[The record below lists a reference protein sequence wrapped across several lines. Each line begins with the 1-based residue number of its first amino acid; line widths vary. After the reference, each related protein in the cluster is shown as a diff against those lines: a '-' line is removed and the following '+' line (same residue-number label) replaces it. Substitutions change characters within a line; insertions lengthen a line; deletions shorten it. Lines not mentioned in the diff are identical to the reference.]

1 MAGPLYKRYVP
12 PSKNPASAVLAQ
24 PVAQTAEI
32 EGDNAQQNGSSTAEG
47 KRKRERSEEEAA
59 ERKAKKLRKKGVG
72 PSQAQEQGR
81 DAVKSNEQSK
91 ESKERSQGTEAGS
104 NLTARSN
111 GDNGTETLVAP
122 QPVQKMS
129 MKKRHKL
136 EKEARKARKEEARA
150 AKEQGESGSI
160 RDDEQ
165 QLNTKQDSPKESM
178 HSEKR
183 GGDGDA
189 VVGSDEYEESHA
201 MSAPP
206 EIDRLSTSK
215 ASTRTHQN
223 QGDDDAKTSEES
235 EELAP
240 PLSEQPRKRRH
251 KLESVLQ
258 QESVTEEG
266 AESGQ
271 DRVRKYGNVL
281 SKFQK
286 STKRSQT
293 HKASSDS
300 SVEDEEEKEDN
311 KPVLHD
317 LEPLPQPEKA
327 TTPEFHADASALP
340 QWLARPTIVS
350 DRAKSAFS
358 DLDLNE
364 ESVTHLSSLGFK
376 DALPV
381 QKALLPLL
389 LPPGTNGARYHP
401 GTESVVPDLAVSAA
415 TGSGKTI
422 AYLLPIVEALRRQRV
437 HGKLR
442 AVVVVPTRELVAQ
455 VASVAEN
462 LAKGRSNIRIGTATG
477 AGKLKDEQEKLVIRT
492 SHYDPNGY
500 EQLMHRAEQKQR
512 FTIHDRAIFEDE
524 DLVPDGDEDAKE
536 SRRLD
541 DAIRGPI
548 DHVPVYDSSVDIL
561 VCTPGRLSEHLN
573 ATLGFNLKHIEWLVL
588 DEADK
593 LLDAQY
599 DGFLEKVN
607 EELPV
612 NAYPDR
618 LVHFGQGHRVRKV
631 VLSATMTR
639 DISKLTGLRLHRPQ
653 LIVVSGS
660 GEEQV
665 TGTLQKPMDRARAV
679 GDGYELPPTLVEYC
693 LPIGD
698 GSEKPL
704 YLAKVLDEKVL
715 EGIDLEQSRKPTEKM
730 DVDHEKASGSDDS
743 DSDSDS
749 LSSSSVSS
757 SSSEESSDSESESES
772 SVSSA
777 SSAESETPAE
787 TTGLHPSR
795 LALLSKQSQGQPNDV
810 PPTVL
815 IFTAS
820 TESAHR
826 LHYLLSHLKPSWSP
840 FLMLLTKPQRRTPRS
855 LMGSSRKPL
864 IAISTDRS
872 SRGLDSLS
880 SSQRPIT
887 HVVQYDVP
895 RSLESYVHRVGRTAR
910 AGRPGE
916 AWTLYSHAEARWFLK
931 EVARTEKVK
940 RSGEVEKVRI
950 AMEDEKEKE
959 RLAEV
964 VDGMR
969 DAVFGGSGRE
979 GSQGMRSVRG

>member
-12 PSKNPASAVLAQ
+12 PSRNPASAVSAQ
-24 PVAQTAEI
+24 PVAQTTET
-32 EGDNAQQNGSSTAEG
+32 EGDNAQQNGTSTAEG

-59 ERKAKKLRKKGVG
+59 ERKAKKLRRKGVD
-72 PSQAQEQGR
+72 PSQAQEQAR
-81 DAVKSNEQSK
+81 DAVKPDEQSK
-91 ESKERSQGTEAGS
+91 EGKERARGTEAGS
-104 NLTARSN
+104 EMTTRSN
-111 GDNGTETLVAP
+111 SDDGADIAVAS
-122 QPVQKMS
+122 QPVQNMS
-129 MKKRHKL
+129 IKKRHKL

-150 AKEQGESGSI
+150 AKGQGEPSSI
-160 RDDEQ
+160 RDGEQ
-165 QLNTKQDSPKESM
+165 QLDLDQDSPKESM
-178 HSEKR
+178 HSKKGR
-183 GGDGDA
+183 GDGDA
-189 VVGSDEYEESHA
+189 VVGSDEYKESHTV
-201 MSAPP
+201 SAPP
-206 EIDRLSTSK
+206 DTDRLSTSE
-215 ASTRTHQN
+215 ASTRTRQN
-223 QGDDDAKTSEES
+223 QRNGDAEISREDR
-235 EELAP
+235 ELDP
-240 PLSEQPRKRRH
+240 PVGEQPRKRRH

-258 QESVTEEG
+258 QESVTGAG
-266 AESGQ
+266 AENDQ
-271 DRVRKYGNVL
+271 DRVRKHGNIL

-286 STKRSQT
+286 STQRSQT

-300 SVEDEEEKEDN
+300 SDEDHEEKEDN
-311 KPVLHD
+311 ELVLHD
-317 LEPLPQPEKA
+317 LEPLPQPKKA
-327 TTPEFHADASALP
+327 TTPEFHPDASALP
-340 QWLARPTIVS
+340 RWLAEPTIVS
-350 DRAKSAFS
+350 DRATSTFS
-358 DLDLNE
+358 DLGLDE
-364 ESVTHLSSLGFK
+364 ESVKHLSSIGFK

-381 QKALLPLL
+381 QNVLLPLL
-389 LPPGTNGARYHP
+389 LPPGANGARYHP

-422 AYLLPIVEALRRQRV
+422 AYLLPIVEALRRKHG

-455 VASVAEN
+455 VASVAES

-477 AGKLKDEQEKLVIRT
+477 AGKLKDEQEKLLFRT
-492 SHYDPNGY
+492 SHYDPHGY
-500 EQLMHRAEQKQR
+500 EQLMHRAGEKQR
-512 FTIHDRAIFEDE
+512 STVYDRAIFEE
-524 DLVPDGDEDAKE
+524 GDLLLDGDGDAKE
-536 SRRLD
+536 SQRLD

-548 DHVPVYDSSVDIL
+548 DHVPVYNSSVDIL
-561 VCTPGRLSEHLN
+561 VCTPGRLAEHLS
-573 ATLGFNLKHIEWLVL
+573 ATLGFSLKHIECLVL

-607 EELPV
+607 GELPV

-618 LVHFGQGHRVRKV
+618 LVQFGQDHRVRKV

-660 GEEQV
+660 GDGHV
-665 TGTLQKPMDRARAV
+665 KGTLQKPMDQARAI

-715 EGIDLEQSRKPTEKM
+715 AGIELEQSRRPTEKM
-730 DVDHEKASGSDDS
+730 DIDQGNASGSDDS

-749 LSSSSVSS
+749 DSLSSSSISS
-757 SSSEESSDSESESES
+757 SSSEGSSDSESESEG

-777 SSAESETPAE
+777 SSAKSETPAE
-787 TTGLHPSR
+787 PTGLHPSR
-795 LALLSKQSQGQPNDV
+795 LALLSKQSQGQLDDA

-864 IAISTDRS
+864 VAISTDRS

-969 DAVFGGSGRE
+969 DAVFGGNGRE
-979 GSQGMRSVRG
+979 GMRSVRG

>member
-12 PSKNPASAVLAQ
+12 PSRSPASTAPAQ

-32 EGDNAQQNGSSTAEG
+32 EGDDAQQNGTSTPEG

-59 ERKAKKLRKKGVG
+59 ERKAKKLRKKGMDA
-72 PSQAQEQGR
+72 SQAQEQAR
-81 DAVKSNEQSK
+81 DALKSDEQSR
-91 ESKERSQGTEAGS
+91 EDKERARRTEAGL
-104 NLTARSN
+104 NMTAHSN
-111 GDNGTETLVAP
+111 GDDGAEKVVTS
-122 QPVQKMS
+122 QPAQKMS
-129 MKKRHKL
+129 IKKRHKL

-150 AKEQGESGSI
+150 AKEQGESGSA

-165 QLNTKQDSPKESM
+165 HLNMEQDSPKESM
-178 HSEKR
+178 RSEKR
-183 GGDGDA
+183 RGDGDA
-189 VVGSDEYEESHA
+189 VVGSDEDEESHA
-201 MSAPP
+201 MSVPP
-206 EIDRLSTSK
+206 DTDRLSTSK
-215 ASTRTHQN
+215 ASTRSRQN
-223 QGDDDAKTSEES
+223 QRNDDAETSGED
-235 EELAP
+235 EELDP
-240 PLSEQPRKRRH
+240 PLKEQPRKRRH

-258 QESVTEEG
+258 QGSATESG
-266 AESGQ
+266 AEKDQ
-271 DRVRKYGNVL
+271 DRARKHGNIL

-286 STKRSQT
+286 STQRSQT

-300 SVEDEEEKEDN
+300 SDEDEEEKEDN

-327 TTPEFHADASALP
+327 ATPEFHADASALP
-340 QWLARPTIVS
+340 RWLARPTIVS
-350 DRAKSAFS
+350 DRAKSTFS
-358 DLDLNE
+358 DLGLDE
-364 ESVTHLSSLGFK
+364 ESVKHLSSLGFK
-376 DALPV
+376 DSLPV

-389 LPPGTNGARYHP
+389 LPPGANGARYHP

-422 AYLLPIVEALRRQRV
+422 AYLLPIVEALRRKRV
-437 HGKLR
+437 HGKLQ

-462 LAKGRSNIRIGTATG
+462 LAKGRSNIKIGTATG
-477 AGKLKDEQEKLVIRT
+477 AGKLKDEQEKLIFRT

-500 EQLMHRAEQKQR
+500 EKLMHRAGEKQR
-512 FTIHDRAIFEDE
+512 STVHDRAIFEEE
-524 DLVPDGDEDAKE
+524 DLLPDGEEDAKE
-536 SRRLD
+536 SQRLD

-548 DHVPVYDSSVDIL
+548 DHVPVYNSSVDIL

-573 ATLGFNLKHIEWLVL
+573 ATLGFSLKHTEWLVL

-618 LVHFGQGHRVRKV
+618 LVQFGRGHRVRKV

-660 GEEQV
+660 GDEQV
-665 TGTLQKPMDRARAV
+665 TGTLQKPMDHARVV

-693 LPIGD
+693 LPVGD

-715 EGIDLEQSRKPTEKM
+715 EGVDLEQSGRPTEKM
-730 DVDHEKASGSDDS
+730 DVDHGNASGSDDS

-749 LSSSSVSS
+749 LSSSSISS
-757 SSSEESSDSESESES
+757 SSSEDSSDSESESS
-772 SVSSA
+772 GSAA

-795 LALLSKQSQGQPNDV
+795 LALLSKQRQPNDV

-887 HVVQYDVP
+887 HVIQYDVP

-916 AWTLYSHAEARWFLK
+916 AWTLYSHVEARWFLK

-969 DAVFGGSGRE
+969 DAVFGGSGRD
-979 GSQGMRSVRG
+979 GSQGMRSVRR

>member
-12 PSKNPASAVLAQ
+12 SSKNPASAVLAQ

-281 SKFQK
+281 N
-286 STKRSQT
+286 
-293 HKASSDS
+293 S

-364 ESVTHLSSLGFK
+364 DERGYGK
-376 DALPV
+376 RQD
-381 QKALLPLL
+381 
-389 LPPGTNGARYHP
+389 
-401 GTESVVPDLAVSAA
+401 DCVSAA
-415 TGSGKTI
+415 
-422 AYLLPIVEALRRQRV
+422 
-437 HGKLR
+437 
-442 AVVVVPTRELVAQ
+442 
-455 VASVAEN
+455 
-462 LAKGRSNIRIGTATG
+462 
-477 AGKLKDEQEKLVIRT
+477 
-492 SHYDPNGY
+492 
-500 EQLMHRAEQKQR
+500 HR
-512 FTIHDRAIFEDE
+512 
-524 DLVPDGDEDAKE
+524 
-536 SRRLD
+536 
-541 DAIRGPI
+541 
-548 DHVPVYDSSVDIL
+548 
-561 VCTPGRLSEHLN
+561 
-573 ATLGFNLKHIEWLVL
+573 
-588 DEADK
+588 
-593 LLDAQY
+593 
-599 DGFLEKVN
+599 
-607 EELPV
+607 
-612 NAYPDR
+612 
-618 LVHFGQGHRVRKV
+618 
-631 VLSATMTR
+631 
-639 DISKLTGLRLHRPQ
+639 
-653 LIVVSGS
+653 
-660 GEEQV
+660 
-665 TGTLQKPMDRARAV
+665 
-679 GDGYELPPTLVEYC
+679 
-693 LPIGD
+693 
-698 GSEKPL
+698 
-704 YLAKVLDEKVL
+704 
-715 EGIDLEQSRKPTEKM
+715 
-730 DVDHEKASGSDDS
+730 
-743 DSDSDS
+743 
-749 LSSSSVSS
+749 
-757 SSSEESSDSESESES
+757 
-772 SVSSA
+772 
-777 SSAESETPAE
+777 
-787 TTGLHPSR
+787 
-795 LALLSKQSQGQPNDV
+795 
-810 PPTVL
+810 
-815 IFTAS
+815 
-820 TESAHR
+820 
-826 LHYLLSHLKPSWSP
+826 
-840 FLMLLTKPQRRTPRS
+840 
-855 LMGSSRKPL
+855 
-864 IAISTDRS
+864 
-872 SRGLDSLS
+872 
-880 SSQRPIT
+880 
-887 HVVQYDVP
+887 
-895 RSLESYVHRVGRTAR
+895 
-910 AGRPGE
+910 
-916 AWTLYSHAEARWFLK
+916 
-931 EVARTEKVK
+931 
-940 RSGEVEKVRI
+940 
-950 AMEDEKEKE
+950 
-959 RLAEV
+959 
-964 VDGMR
+964 
-969 DAVFGGSGRE
+969 
-979 GSQGMRSVRG
+979 